1 MCCRIFESDELLANA
16 TVAKLLIEQF
26 HQTDKYGQTLVLRIC
41 FNTFYTFYQFVTLCD
56 ICGKTKC
63 V

>member
-1 MCCRIFESDELLANA
+1 MYCTRTLESGELLANA
-16 TVAKLLIEQF
+16 TVAKLLIEQY

-41 FNTFYTFYQFVTLCD
+41 FNTFYRFVTLCD
-56 ICGKTKC
+56 ICGSTKC